1 MSQEYLDKLEHI
13 RGAVAHHVYEEEG
26 NWFVD
31 LKRKLPPA
39 DQTKIT
45 FRYQEEFSRYTRN
58 SEDTAST
65 AIPSAISGS
74 RISEVVRAKDR
85 N

>member
-26 NWFVD
+26 NWFLD
-31 LKRKLPPA
+31 LKTKLSA
-39 DQTKIT
+39 KDQTKIT
-45 FRYQEEFSRYTRN
+45 FRYREEFLRYT
-58 SEDTAST
+58 EDPEAGDYNPRSSAASG
-65 AIPSAISGS
+65 ARLSGGLG
-74 RISEVVRAKDR
+74 RAE